1 MRRRSKLD
9 DGGSSDKKYPYQPR
23 RRSPVAVVI
32 CAILAAVAS
41 VIGIAIWR
49 WTVGPGGIPVPTYL
63 GRHPSAAATAQALG
77 LLRTASLHG
86 NCVTVRHDQ
95 LLRLRTALAGSRLPR
110 SMDRQFSRYLGRICW
125 LHLQSRSRPAG
136 CTGQLRS
143 PCGRFVVGE
152 YERSHPRTA
161 VRVVVHLRSGSL
173 MSTRCQRP
181 KGPHRY
187 VNPQTAVG
195 DPRRQPVDVSPLC

>member
-95 LLRLRTALAGSRLPR
+95 LRLLPTPYQRCAYGPR
-110 SMDRQFSRYLGRICW
+110 SPEVDYLVQWTDSSADTSDVFAGFIFS
-125 LHLQSRSRPAG
+125 PAPG
-136 CTGQLRS
+136 LPDVPDSCVRH
-143 PCGRFVVGE
+143 VVG
-152 YERSHPRTA
+152 SWWA
-161 VRVVVHLRSGSL
+161 N
-173 MSTRCQRP
+173 MSEATP
-181 KGPHRY
+181 E
-187 VNPQTAVG
+187 
-195 DPRRQPVDVSPLC
+195 QPCASSFTFVPAP